1 MNTLLQFRLRVVINR
16 NDHNK
21 MRNEK
26 KNIALH
32 QSLDK
37 STISL
42 QRHMHMSVA
51 ERKLANWCSSVLQ
64 V

>member
-16 NDHNK
+16 NDCNK
-21 MRNEK
+21 MRNE

-32 QSLDK
+32 QSPDK

-42 QRHMHMSVA
+42 RRH
-51 ERKLANWCSSVLQ
+51 ECC
-64 V
+64 